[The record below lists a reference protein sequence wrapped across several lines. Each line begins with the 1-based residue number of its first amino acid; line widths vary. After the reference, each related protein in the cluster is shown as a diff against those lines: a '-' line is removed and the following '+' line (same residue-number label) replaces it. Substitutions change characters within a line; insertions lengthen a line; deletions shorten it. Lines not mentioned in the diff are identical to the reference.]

1 MRREQLFLAE
11 IVDAADM
18 VARWL
23 NDVDLDRWYAD
34 DVLRYAVVHQVMVVG
49 KAAARLSPELKDR
62 YPDIPWSRMVG
73 FRNVV
78 VQECFAV
85 EWAIVWRVA
94 TEDLPVLSTQVAAML
109 QKEFPEAWQRFLKA
123 D

>member
-23 NDVDLDRWYAD
+23 HDVDLARWRDD

-62 YPDIPWSRMVG
+62 YPDIPWPRMIG

-78 VQECFAV
+78 VHECFAV

-94 TEDLPVLSTQVAAML
+94 TEDLPVLRPKVADML
-109 QKEFPEAWQRFLKA
+109 QKEFPQAWQRFLEA
-123 D
+123 H